1 MNSQTRWTVLCEW
14 DPSRWWV
21 ITVEG
26 VDGGFSQ
33 CRRLDQAAQ
42 NAAEVIKLMTGQTV
56 SPDQIS
62 VKPAFPGPAGDLARQ
77 AHESRESAIAAEQS
91 AVKVTRD
98 AVAALRA
105 EKLPMRDVGALV
117 GLTFQR
123 VHQLLGSSS
132 QSLARQAAKA
142 ASTGSE
148 GKAAAP
154 AGSTTGRRS
163 RRSSATAP
171 GRTRSTARPKT
182 AGPAGPPRQLADSP
196 YHADRPWPEN

>member
-1 MNSQTRWTVLCEW
+1 MNTQTRWTARCEW

-42 NAAEVIKLMTGQTV
+42 NAAEVIKLMTGQAV

-62 VKPAFPGPAGDLARQ
+62 VKPVFPGPAGDLARQ
-77 AHESRESAIAAEQS
+77 ARESRESATAAEQS
-91 AVKVTRD
+91 AVTVTRE

-105 EKLPMRDVGALV
+105 QKLPMRDVGALI

-123 VHQLLGSSS
+123 VHQLLSGSN
-132 QSLARQAAKA
+132 QSLERQALKA
-142 ASTGSE
+142 VSAGAE
-148 GKAAAP
+148 RKAAAP
-154 AGSTTGRRS
+154 SGSTPGRPTRRASATTQVRS
-163 RRSSATAP
+163 RSR
-171 GRTRSTARPKT
+171 ARPKT
-182 AGPAGPPRQLADSP
+182 VGPAPGSSR
-196 YHADRPWPEN
+196 R